1 MKLKN
6 HIGMVLALSAA
17 AFAGCTD
24 DLRFHQ
30 LALHRLLN
38 GKQAH
43 FLHPFPEAFLHNVQF
58 HIRF

>member
-24 DLRFHQ
+24 DQGVAPLRRDTDAVE
-30 LALHRLLN
+30 LTYNADASTRVSVRYE
-38 GKQAH
+38 GA
-43 FLHPFPEAFLHNVQF
+43 
-58 HIRF
+58 